1 MMINDYLEMAAKSIS
16 HFASDGKLDAAELG
30 DLLNIAL
37 HDGVVDANERRILTS
52 IINKVDPSEV
62 DAAILAKFE
71 EVKKAVGI

>member
-1 MMINDYLEMAAKSIS
+1 MINDCLEMAAKSIS
-16 HFASDGKLDAAELG
+16 HFANDGKLDAAELG

-37 HDGVVDANERRILTS
+37 RDGVVDANERRILTS

-62 DAAILAKFE
+62 DAAMLAKFE